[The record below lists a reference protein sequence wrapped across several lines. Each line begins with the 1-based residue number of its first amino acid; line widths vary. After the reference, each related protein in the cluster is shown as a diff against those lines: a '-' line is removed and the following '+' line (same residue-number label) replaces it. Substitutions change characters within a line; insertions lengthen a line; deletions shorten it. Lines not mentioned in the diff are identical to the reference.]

1 MKILLVHELFMPDQV
16 GGGEVLVYELAK
28 GLIKK
33 GHEVKVFTTGKPEI
47 KQYENIP
54 TVRININRYLFNFSF
69 LKIKKLAKDYD
80 IIQSF
85 SYNAA
90 FPSYLASK
98 LGKKPVICTILG
110 VYGKTWK
117 KLRKLSFFWRMM
129 EKVQLNRKFNATVF
143 LSPLSR
149 EIGHEIGMKMA
160 PNFIIPSGVNLS
172 NTHPN
177 LKKEK
182 FVLFV
187 GRLSKQKGLDFIFEY
202 ISNYQPDIGKIHLT
216 GHVVYMEKEDIVDE
230 VLKGWEKGKKLSKEM
245 MGKIYNAVLTRCN
258 IQSLIMSR
266 DINLPPNLPMPKVK
280 TDDK

>member
-172 NTHPN
+172 NTYPN

-187 GRLSKQKGLDFIFEY
+187 GRLSKQKGLDLLI
-202 ISNYQPDIGKIHLT
+202 DT
-216 GHVVYMEKEDIVDE
+216 
-230 VLKGWEKGKKLSKEM
+230 
-245 MGKIYNAVLTRCN
+245 AVL
-258 IQSLIMSR
+258 
-266 DINLPPNLPMPKVK
+266 LPEIKFVYFNPKCFLYFSYHI
-280 TDDK
+280 